1 MQEKSLKRSRL
12 MYIIEAALEYF
23 FTMMVAG
30 SFLATLTKELGL
42 TDSLTGVLSSVVS
55 LGCLFQLLS
64 LLIRPKKA
72 KKLVMILSMANQ
84 TLFTLLYII
93 PVINISPIVKTV
105 LFVTFIVV
113 AYFLCLFKFLNR

>member
-42 TDSLTGVLSSVVS
+42 TESLTGVLSSVVS

-72 KKLVMILSMANQ
+72 KKLV
-84 TLFTLLYII
+84 
-93 PVINISPIVKTV
+93 KTARNRSF
-105 LFVTFIVV
+105 FV
-113 AYFLCLFKFLNR
+113 FL

>member
-55 LGCLFQLLS
+55 
-64 LLIRPKKA
+64 
-72 KKLVMILSMANQ
+72 
-84 TLFTLLYII
+84 
-93 PVINISPIVKTV
+93 
-105 LFVTFIVV
+105 
-113 AYFLCLFKFLNR
+113 